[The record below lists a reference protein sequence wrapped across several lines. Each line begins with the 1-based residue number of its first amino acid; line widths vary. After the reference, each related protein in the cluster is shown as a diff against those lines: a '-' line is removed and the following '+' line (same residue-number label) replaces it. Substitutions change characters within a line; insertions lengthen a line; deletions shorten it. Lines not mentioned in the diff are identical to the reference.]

1 MAVVRAEQ
9 GEREP
14 QEALAARG
22 TRAAQE
28 VRERR
33 KPSGPV
39 GPGQPTGVAFR
50 TAARMLGLMPREF
63 ELAEQLGEVHTI
75 TTPAGRRVA
84 REELARLT
92 SAQGFPEALRTRL
105 RVVGTAEGAEL
116 LGISPGRL
124 TRLARGGFFAPARF
138 YVNRYRRVVW
148 LYLATDLEEFAVREP
163 GLLSGRTPPGLSA
176 SLAAGED
183 ARAEKWRARRIG
195 QLLSRTQDPWER
207 AGVLAAVLGTDE
219 LAVAVGDPHD
229 RDHVRELRPA
239 LVPVRPAAAA
249 ARKVIDRVQ
258 TAEGSQEILRYR
270 VALADAV
277 REARRVR
284 PAPRPDAAVASLP
297 ACRPRPPGRSADHR
311 PRGLWRR
318 LVGKR

>member
-9 GEREP
+9 E
-14 QEALAARG
+14 ARG
-22 TRAAQE
+22 TREVRGTQA

-33 KPSGPV
+33 KPSGPA

-63 ELAEQLGEVHTI
+63 ELAEQLGEVRTI
-75 TTPAGRRVA
+75 STPAGRRVA

-92 SAQGFPEALRTRL
+92 GAEGFPEALRARL

-148 LYLATDLEEFAVREP
+148 LYLATELEEFAAREP
-163 GLLSGRTPPGLSA
+163 DLLTGRTPPGLSA

-183 ARAEKWRARRIG
+183 ARAERWRKRRID
-195 QLLSRTQDPWER
+195 QLLSRTRDPWKR
-207 AGVLAAVLGTDE
+207 AGVLSTVLDPDE
-219 LAVAVGDPHD
+219 LARAVTDPHD
-229 RDHVRELRPA
+229 RDHVRDLRPA

-258 TAEGSQEILRYR
+258 TAEGPQEILRYR

-284 PAPRPDAAVASLP
+284 PAPRPDAAVAPLP
-297 ACRPRPPGRSADHR
+297 TCRTRPPGRSARR

>member
-1 MAVVRAEQ
+1 MAVVRVE
-9 GEREP
+9 
-14 QEALAARG
+14 QEARK
-22 TRAAQE
+22 AQ
-28 VRERR
+28 R
-33 KPSGPV
+33 
-39 GPGQPTGVAFR
+39 QPTGVAFR

-63 ELAEQLGEVHTI
+63 ELAEQLGEVRTI
-75 TTPAGRRVA
+75 STPAGRRVA

-92 SAQGFPEALRTRL
+92 AAEGFPEALRDRV
-105 RVVGTAEGAEL
+105 RVVGTADGAEL

-148 LYLATDLEEFAVREP
+148 LYLAADLKEFAVREP
-163 GLLSGRTPPGLSA
+163 DLLTGRTPPGLSA

-183 ARAEKWRARRIG
+183 ARGEQWRTRRIE
-195 QLLSRTQDPWER
+195 QLLSRTRDPWER
-207 AGVLAAVLGTDE
+207 AGVLAAVLGPDE
-219 LAVAVGDPHD
+219 LAVAVSDPYD
-229 RDHVRELRPA
+229 LDHVRELRPA

-258 TAEGSQEILRYR
+258 TVEGPEEILRYR

-277 REARRVR
+277 RKARQNR

-297 ACRPRPPGRSADHR
+297 TCRTRPPGPGRVAGR

>member
-1 MAVVRAEQ
+1 MAVVHVE
-9 GEREP
+9 
-14 QEALAARG
+14 QEARPTQDA
-22 TRAAQE
+22 
-28 VRERR
+28 RERR
-33 KPSGPV
+33 KPSGPA

-75 TTPAGRRVA
+75 ATPTGRRVA

-92 SAQGFPEALRTRL
+92 GAEGFPEVLRARL

-116 LGISPGRL
+116 LGISPGRF

-138 YVNRYRRVVW
+138 YVNRYRLVVW

-163 GLLSGRTPPGLSA
+163 GLLTGRTPPGLSA

-183 ARAEKWRARRIG
+183 ARAERWRTRRVE
-195 QLLSRTQDPWER
+195 QLLSRTRDPWKR
-207 AGVLAAVLGTDE
+207 AGVLAAVLGPDE

-239 LVPVRPAAAA
+239 LVPVRPAAAS

-258 TAEGSQEILRYR
+258 TARGSQEILRYR

-277 REARRVR
+277 RAARRVR
-284 PAPRPDAAVASLP
+284 PAPRPDAAVAPLP
-297 ACRPRPPGRSADHR
+297 ACRTRPPGRSAGR

>member
-1 MAVVRAEQ
+1 MAVVREAQETREAQ
-9 GEREP
+9 EGPQTQGAGER
-14 QEALAARG
+14 QTARG
-22 TRAAQE
+22 
-28 VRERR
+28 RR
-33 KPSGPV
+33 KPSGPA

-63 ELAEQLGEVHTI
+63 ELAEQLGEVRTVI
-75 TTPAGRRVA
+75 TPAGRRVA

-92 SAQGFPEALRTRL
+92 AADGFPEALRARL

-148 LYLATDLEEFAVREP
+148 LYLAADLEEFAAREP
-163 GLLSGRTPPGLSA
+163 DLLTGRTPPGLSA

-183 ARAEKWRARRIG
+183 ARAEKWRSRRID
-195 QLLSRTQDPWER
+195 QLLSRTSDPWER
-207 AGVLAAVLGTDE
+207 AGVLAAVLSPDE
-219 LAVAVGDPHD
+219 LAVAVSDPHD
-229 RDHVRELRPA
+229 RDHVRELCPA

-249 ARKVIDRVQ
+249 ARQVIDRVQ
-258 TAEGSQEILRYR
+258 TAEDPQEILRYR

-277 REARRVR
+277 RKARRAR
-284 PAPRPDAAVASLP
+284 PAPRPDAAVAPLP
-297 ACRPRPPGRSADHR
+297 ACRTRPPGRPAGR

>member
-1 MAVVRAEQ
+1 MAVVRVEQ
-9 GEREP
+9 QARETGEAGETRQAREAP
-14 QEALAARG
+14 
-22 TRAAQE
+22 
-28 VRERR
+28 ERR
-33 KPSGPV
+33 KPSAPA

-50 TAARMLGLMPREF
+50 TAARMLGLMQREF
-63 ELAEQLGEVHTI
+63 ELAEQLGEVRTI

-92 SAQGFPEALRTRL
+92 GAEGFPEALRARL
-105 RVVGTAEGAEL
+105 RVVGTAEGAQL
-116 LGISPGRL
+116 LGITPGRL

-148 LYLATDLEEFAVREP
+148 LYLATDLEEFAAREP
-163 GLLSGRTPPGLSA
+163 DLLTGRTPPGLSA

-183 ARAEKWRARRIG
+183 ARAEGWRARRID
-195 QLLSRTQDPWER
+195 QMLSRTRDPWAR
-207 AGVLAAVLGTDE
+207 AGVLAAVLGPDE
-219 LAVAVGDPHD
+219 LAAAVGDPHD
-229 RDHVRELRPA
+229 RAHVRELRPA
-239 LVPVRPAAAA
+239 LVPVRPVAAA
-249 ARKVIDRVQ
+249 ARKVIDQVQ
-258 TAEGSQEILRYR
+258 TAEGPQEVLRYR

-284 PAPRPDAAVASLP
+284 PAPRPDAAVAPLP
-297 ACRPRPPGRSADHR
+297 TCRTRPPGRSAGR